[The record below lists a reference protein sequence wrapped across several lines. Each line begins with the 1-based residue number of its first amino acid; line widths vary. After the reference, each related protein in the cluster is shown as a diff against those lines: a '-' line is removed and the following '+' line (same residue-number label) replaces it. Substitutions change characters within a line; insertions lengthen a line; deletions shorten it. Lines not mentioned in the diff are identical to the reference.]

1 MALDLV
7 STPTRDPDSPRHPL
21 VQTYQW
27 ELEKLSAQF
36 RTRAAV
42 VVALLGPLLFGV
54 GLSVSSNVPADT
66 LFGRWV
72 GDSGYA
78 IPLVVLGFAGSWGF
92 PLLTCLVAGDIFSAE
107 DHYGTWT
114 SILTRSISRRG
125 VFTGKVLAAAT
136 YAVVVLVLLTLSSL
150 ATGVLLVG
158 HQSLIGLSGNVV
170 SPGPAAG
177 LVLASWA
184 VALPGVLVSASL
196 GVVLSVLSRN
206 SLAGIVGP
214 TVAGLVFQLLLLV
227 PGLGPVRAVLPNAS
241 FIAWHGLW
249 ADPTF
254 TGPVLTATL
263 ADLVYVAVFLGVAWW
278 SFHRRDI
285 AAS

>member
-7 STPTRDPDSPRHPL
+7 SEPARDTSGPRHPL
-21 VQTYQW
+21 AQTYQW

-42 VVALLGPLLFGV
+42 LVALLGPLLFGV
-54 GLSVSSNVPADT
+54 GLTVSSSVPADT

-72 GDSGYA
+72 GDSGFA
-78 IPLVVLGFAGSWGF
+78 IPLVVLGFAGSWAF

-107 DHYGTWT
+107 DHYSTWT

-136 YAVVVLVLLTLSSL
+136 YAVVVLVLLALSSL
-150 ATGVLLVG
+150 AAGVLLIG

-170 SPGPAAG
+170 SPGHAVA
-177 LVLASWA
+177 LVLASWT
-184 VALPGVLVSASL
+184 VALPGVLVAATL
-196 GVVLSVLSRN
+196 GIVLSVLSRN

-227 PGLGPVRAVLPNAS
+227 PGLGPVRGVLPNAS

-249 ADPTF
+249 ADPAF
-254 TGPVLTATL
+254 TGPVLTATV
-263 ADLVYVAVFLGVAWW
+263 ADLAYAAVFLGVAWW

-285 AAS
+285 AT